1 MLQSRL
7 LKVYSIE
14 YSKAQDYD
22 LFYNTE
28 IELRK
33 QLKYPPFCD
42 IIVIDMSA
50 KNMSELKKVAKDL
63 HTYLKQRVIN
73 EKFGLLLYSP
83 VPSPID
89 RIKDRYRWRMLIKCK
104 YDDRVNNLLAEAYDT
119 FLNMKTK
126 TARVNIEL
134 NPNNML

>member
-1 MLQSRL
+1 MF
-7 LKVYSIE
+7 
-14 YSKAQDYD
+14 YD
-22 LFYNTE
+22 TE
-28 IELRK
+28 IEIRK

-50 KNMSELKKVAKDL
+50 KDIRELKKLSSDIHL
-63 HTYLKQRVIN
+63 YLKKRVIN

-89 RIKDRYRWRMLIKCK
+89 KIKDRYRMRILIKCK
-104 YDDRVNNLLAEAYDT
+104 YDEKVNNLLNDCLEEFYK
-119 FLNMKTK
+119 MKTF
-126 TARVNIEL
+126 TSRLAIEL